1 MIQNMKFLV
10 LQHINIEHPG
20 IFLDFMKKDKIH
32 IDTVELDEGEK
43 IPKLDS
49 YDAMIVMG
57 GPMDTWQ
64 EEAHPWLK
72 AEKEEIHK
80 FVSVMKKPF
89 LGLCLGAQLLSEVV
103 GGKVR
108 KMKTPEIGVMDIS
121 ITNTSS
127 IFSGMNKNLKVLQWH
142 SYEVCDLPQSTN
154 LLASSPLC
162 GVQAFSF
169 GNSFG
174 LQFHVEQT
182 NETVPQWA
190 CVPEYKSALEKTL
203 GSNALEK
210 FRKEVEA
217 NLKMFNSSARTI
229 YDNFKKV
236 I

>member
-1 MIQNMKFLV
+1 MIQDMKFLV
-10 LQHINIEHPG
+10 LQHINVEHPG

-43 IPKLDS
+43 IPKLDP

-64 EEAHPWLK
+64 EETYPWLK
-72 AEKEEIHK
+72 TEKEEIHK

-121 ITNTSS
+121 ITNTGS
-127 IFSGMNKNLKVLQWH
+127 IFNGMNKNLKVLQWH
-142 SYEVCDLPQSTN
+142 SYEVCDLPKNTE

-162 GVQAFSF
+162 GVQAFSS
-169 GNSFG
+169 GNAFG

-210 FRKEVEA
+210 FRKEVEV
-217 NLKMFNSSARTI
+217 NLKIFNGSARTV
-229 YDNFKKV
+229 YDNFKK
-236 I
+236 II